1 MLWPP
6 AARTPYKLRTR
17 PNDTGP
23 SEDGVSEPD
32 IEHLS
37 IEDASAELERLA
49 REIPRHRALY
59 ETEQAPEI
67 DDASF
72 DALVRRN
79 TALEARFPDLV
90 RPDSPSTQVGAA
102 PSTAFAPVQHGVPM
116 LSLDNA
122 FTDEEVAEFV
132 GRVRRFLKLGAD
144 EPLAFTVEPKI
155 DGLSANLRYE
165 KGVLVRG
172 ATRGDGRTGEDVTT
186 NLKTIKDIPH
196 RLSGSGWPD
205 LIELRGE
212 VFLDHAGFAAMN
224 AAAEAA
230 GSRTYVNPRN
240 AASGSLRQID
250 PTITAQR
257 PLRFFAYAWGETSAP
272 FAATQ
277 WEALELF
284 KAWGLPVNPLS
295 VRVDDAEGLAE
306 QHRKLEE
313 QRPRLGFDIDGIVYK
328 VDRLDWQQRLGFV
341 GRLPRWAI
349 AHKFAPEQ
357 ARTILNDIEIQVG
370 RTGALTPV
378 AKLAPINVGGV
389 VVQNATLHNADEIAR
404 KDLRLGDTVV
414 VQRAGD
420 VIPQIV
426 EVVLEQRPADAKPYE
441 FPHICPCPLKTA
453 VTRELT
459 AAGEETVVRRCTGEM
474 ACPFQRLEHLKLFVS
489 RKAFDI
495 EGLGE
500 RQLNAFYEEGLVKEP
515 ADIFKLAKNEE
526 ALTAL
531 RQREGYGETSVR
543 NLASAI
549 EARRTISLARFIF
562 ALGVRHVG
570 ETTAGLLA
578 RDYEEVDRFL
588 EACRRAASERPGGAY
603 FDLAVLDGIG
613 PVALEAL
620 VAFGQ
625 SGPFE
630 DPWPEA
636 PLAEKIG
643 KCLPRLSKPVRARLA
658 ELFGDWDAFA
668 AAMQAAGRH
677 KAGEAFLELSRSQG
691 VGLVAAESL
700 ATYFAEPDNVA
711 RVQRLR
717 DELNVQP
724 AERPKSDTAVAGQT
738 VVFTGSLERMTRDEA
753 KAQAERLGAK
763 VASSVSKKTDLVVAG
778 PGAGSKLKTAA
789 DLGVRV
795 ITEDEWLTLTEGS

>member
-1 MLWPP
+1 MPSYSTD
-6 AARTPYKLRTR
+6 TPVADLTEAEA
-17 PNDTGP
+17 T
-23 SEDGVSEPD
+23 
-32 IEHLS
+32 
-37 IEDASAELERLA
+37 AELEQLA

-67 DDASF
+67 DDAAF

-79 TALEARFPDLV
+79 TSLEARFPELA
-90 RPDSPSTQVGAA
+90 RPDSPSLQIGAA
-102 PSTAFAPVQHGVPM
+102 PSIAFAPVTHGLPM

-122 FTDEEVAEFV
+122 FTEAEVAEFV
-132 GRVRRFLKLGAD
+132 ARVRRFLKLDAEG
-144 EPLAFTVEPKI
+144 PLAFTVEPKI

-165 KGVLVRG
+165 KGVLVQG
-172 ATRGDGRTGEDVTT
+172 ATRGDGRTGEDVTA
-186 NLKTIKDIPH
+186 NLKTVKDIPH

-230 GSRTYVNPRN
+230 GGRSYVNPRN

-250 PTITAQR
+250 PAMTAQR
-257 PLRFFAYAWGETSAP
+257 PLRFFAYAWGQVSAP

-284 KAWGLPVNPLS
+284 RSWGLPVNPMS
-295 VRVDDAEGLAE
+295 VRVDGAEGLAA
-306 QHRKLEE
+306 QYRLLEKR
-313 QRPRLGFDIDGIVYK
+313 RPHLGFDIDGVVYK
-328 VDRLDWQQRLGFV
+328 LDRLDWQQRLGFV

-357 ARTILNDIEIQVG
+357 ARTLLNDIEIQVG

-404 KDLRLGDTVV
+404 KDIRIGDTVV

-420 VIPQIV
+420 VIPQVV
-426 EVVLEQRPADAKPYE
+426 EVVLDQRPAGAKPYD
-441 FPHICPCPLKTA
+441 FPHICPCPLKTPVA
-453 VTRELT
+453 RELT
-459 AAGEETVVRRCTGEM
+459 AVGEETVARRCTGEL

-489 RKAFDI
+489 RKGFDI

-500 RQLNAFYEEGLVKEP
+500 RQLSAFYEEGLVREP
-515 ADIFKLAKNEE
+515 ADIFRLGRNAGALA
-526 ALTAL
+526 TL

-543 NLASAI
+543 NLAAAI
-549 EARRTISLARFIF
+549 EARRKIPLARFIY

-588 EACRRAASERPGGAY
+588 DACRRASVERPGDAY
-603 FDLAVLDGIG
+603 FDLAVLEGIG
-613 PVALEAL
+613 PVNLEAL
-620 VAFGQ
+620 VAFGR
-625 SGPFE
+625 SGPFD
-630 DPWPEA
+630 DPWPDA
-636 PLAEKIG
+636 ALAEKIG
-643 KCLPRLSKPVRARLA
+643 QRIPRLSKPVRARLA
-658 ELFGDWDAFA
+658 EHFGGWDSFVPAVQGA
-668 AAMQAAGRH
+668 AAH
-677 KAGEAFLELSRSQG
+677 SAGEAFLELSRGQG
-691 VGLVAAESL
+691 MGLVAAESL

-711 RVQRLR
+711 RVDRLR
-717 DELNVQP
+717 AELQVLA
-724 AERPKSDTAVAGQT
+724 AERPKSDTAVAGKT
-738 VVFTGSLERMTRDEA
+738 VVFTGALERMTRDEA

-789 DLGVRV
+789 ELGVAV
-795 ITEDEWLTLTEGS
+795 ITEDEWLTLTGEA

>member
-1 MLWPP
+1 M
-6 AARTPYKLRTR
+6 AAQ
-17 PNDTGP
+17 
-23 SEDGVSEPD
+23 D
-32 IEHLS
+32 IEHLTPS
-37 IEDASAELERLA
+37 EAAAELERLA
-49 REIPRHRALY
+49 GEIARHRTLY
-59 ETEQAPEI
+59 ENEAAPEI
-67 DDASF
+67 DDAAF
-72 DALVRRN
+72 DALVREN
-79 TALEARFPDLV
+79 AALEARFPNLV
-90 RPDSPSTQVGAA
+90 RADSPSLKVGAP
-102 PSTAFAPVQHGVPM
+102 PSSQFAPVRHGVPM

-122 FTDEEVAEFV
+122 FDDDEVAEFTA
-132 GRVRRFLKLGAD
+132 RVRRFLKLGAD

-165 KGVLVRG
+165 KGVLVQG
-172 ATRGDGRTGEDVTT
+172 ATRGDGRTGEDVTV
-186 NLKTIKDIPH
+186 NLKTVKDIPH
-196 RLSGSGWPD
+196 RLTGKGWPD
-205 LIELRGE
+205 LIEVRGE
-212 VFLDHAGFAAMN
+212 VFLDHEGFAAMN

-230 GSRTYVNPRN
+230 GTRTYVNPRN

-250 PTITAQR
+250 PTITARR
-257 PLRFFAYAWGETSAP
+257 PLRFLAYAWGELSAP

-295 VRVDDAEGLAE
+295 VRVDGADALAE
-306 QHRKLEE
+306 QFAHLEE
-313 QRPRLGFDIDGIVYK
+313 RRPKLGFDIDGVVYK

-404 KDLRLGDTVV
+404 KDVRLGDTVI

-426 EVVLEQRPADAKPYE
+426 EVVLDARPADSVPYA
-441 FPHICPCPLKTA
+441 FPEICPCPLKTA
-453 VTRELT
+453 VARELT
-459 AAGEETVVRRCTGEM
+459 AAGEETVVRRCTGEL
-474 ACPFQRLEHLKLFVS
+474 ACPYQRVEHLKLFVS

-500 RQLNAFYEEGLVKEP
+500 RQLSAFYEEGLVREP
-515 ADIFKLAKNEE
+515 ADIFKLARNEE
-526 ALTAL
+526 ALAVL
-531 RQREGYGETSVR
+531 REREGYGETSVR
-543 NLASAI
+543 NLVAAI
-549 EARRTISLARFIF
+549 EARRAIALARFIF

-578 RDYEEVDRFL
+578 RDFEEADRFL
-588 EACRRAASERPGGAY
+588 DACKRAAQAQPGRDY
-603 FDLAVLDGIG
+603 FDLAVLEGIG
-613 PVALEAL
+613 PVNLEAL
-620 VAFGQ
+620 IAFGRN
-625 SGPFE
+625 GPFE
-630 DPWPEA
+630 DPWTDA

-643 KCLPRLSKPVRARLA
+643 QSIPRLSKPVRARLA
-658 ELFGDWDAFA
+658 EHFGDWTRFTEAVRA
-668 AAMQAAGRH
+668 AADH
-677 KAGEAFLELSRSQG
+677 NAGEAFLELSRGQG
-691 VGLVAAESL
+691 MGLVAAQSL
-700 ATYFAEPDNVA
+700 ATYFAEPDNAA
-711 RVQRLR
+711 RVDRLR
-717 DELNVQP
+717 AELQVEP
-724 AERPKSDTAVAGQT
+724 AEKPKSDTAVAGQT
-738 VVFTGSLERMTRDEA
+738 VVFTGALERMTRDEA

-789 DLGVRV
+789 DLGVKV
-795 ITEDEWLTLTEGS
+795 ISEDEWLALTAGT